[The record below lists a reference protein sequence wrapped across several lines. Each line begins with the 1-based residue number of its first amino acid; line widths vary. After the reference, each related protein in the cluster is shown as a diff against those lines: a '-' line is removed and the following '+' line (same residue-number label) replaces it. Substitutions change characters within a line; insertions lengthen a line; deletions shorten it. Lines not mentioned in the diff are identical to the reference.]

1 MRSLVTNDTLVA
13 SETMAFKNK
22 AFNSDNE
29 GLSDGVKMQETELNG
44 PKPTR
49 DREFDGDEIFWK
61 NILKVI

>member
-13 SETMAFKNK
+13 SETMAFENK

-29 GLSDGVKMQETELNG
+29 GLSDGVKMQETEFNG

-49 DREFDGDEIFWK
+49 DREFDGDEIF
-61 NILKVI
+61 